1 MLARSAATS
10 SCARRGAAAAFAV
23 SAALSAQGAV
33 SGAESSGLPSSDA
46 ASTAAASD
54 IAVLTVTFE
63 GRTPPGI
70 AYAVREG
77 SELLMDVDTLA
88 RLGIAYDPSTARQ
101 VDGRVLAPLGA
112 VAGLRWSLIEKEQ
125 RLVLSFEP
133 TSRPLSNIPFGYS
146 TAPRPLTPDWGG
158 YVNYGVYSTPAIE
171 GTRIEG
177 AGSTLGGSI
186 GASIFGPYGI
196 GATSVLINAKTTA
209 DVTGSQT
216 VFLDT
221 NWRWD
226 DLGKLRTLQVG
237 DAIAAPGWWGQAV
250 RFGGVQFSSNYT
262 LQPGFITYPLLAVG
276 GLATAP
282 STTEVLVNDIRI
294 GNQNVPAG
302 PFSITNIPT
311 ITGAG
316 DLNLVVRDAF
326 GQERVISQPF
336 YVAQQLLRPGLTE
349 FSISAGA
356 ERLNYGIRNF
366 DYGQG
371 YASAYARTGLTQN
384 LTAEA
389 RAEFDQDGATAG
401 LGGDLLVGR
410 VGVVSVGAAFSRVN
424 GASGARYL
432 LGFDRQGRLLSFGAR
447 ATRATSGYAEIGQPL
462 PRVSS
467 SSTAFFRAPLGD
479 LGALS
484 LGYTGQRYFTAQPV
498 SVYTASFSRGFVG
511 RAYLTLS
518 LSRYTSSITQTQ
530 ALALVTVPIDPLTSA
545 TASVQ
550 STKSGEDVEHRG
562 EALLQRSLPIGQ
574 GFGYYMRANTDRLLA
589 GGVSYAGPYGQY
601 TLEAS
606 DADGATALRAS
617 ATGAVA
623 WVGRHF
629 IASQSIEQGFAVV
642 RVGDLGDVRVLQENQ
657 EVGRTRGGTLALTQI
672 PALSPIKI
680 AVDPVSVPMEIS
692 LEEVAR
698 EVVLLPRT
706 GVLVDFK
713 AMRDRTALVRLV
725 LPSGQPVPVGA
736 TVTIDGRAEAFPVGF
751 DGEAFLTRVTERQ
764 AITVRF
770 NGSECRVVLPL
781 DAESAHSNTGPL
793 ACDPRPAGGAAR

>member
-1 MLARSAATS
+1 MRARSAATS
-10 SCARRGAAAAFAV
+10 CRARRGTAAAFAV
-23 SAALSAQGAV
+23 SAALAAHGAAGGAQ
-33 SGAESSGLPSSDA
+33 SPDPLQL
-46 ASTAAASD
+46 AAAPAE

-63 GRTPPGI
+63 GKSSPGI
-70 AYAVREG
+70 AYVVREG
-77 SELLMDVDTLA
+77 SELLLDVDTLA
-88 RLGIAYDPSTARQ
+88 RLGIAYDPSTART

-112 VAGLRWSLIEKEQ
+112 TPGLRWNVLEREQ
-125 RLVLSFEP
+125 RLVLSFDP
-133 TSRPLSNIPFGYS
+133 NSRPMSNFPFGYAS
-146 TAPRPLTPDWGG
+146 APRPLTPDWGG
-158 YVNYGVYSTPAIE
+158 YVNYGVYSTPALE

-177 AGSTLGGSI
+177 AGNTLGGSI
-186 GASIFGPYGI
+186 GTSVFGPYGI
-196 GATSVLINAKTTA
+196 GTTTALINAKTVA
-209 DVTGSQT
+209 DVTGPRT

-237 DAIAAPGWWGQAV
+237 DGIAAPGWWGQAV
-250 RFGGVQFSSNYT
+250 RFGGVQFSSNYS
-262 LQPGFITYPLLAVG
+262 LQPGFVTYPLLAIG
-276 GLATAP
+276 GLATVP
-282 STTEVLVNDIRI
+282 STTEVLVNDVRI

-349 FSISAGA
+349 FSVSAGA

-371 YASAYARTGLTQN
+371 YASGYLRTGLTET

-389 RAEFDQDGATAG
+389 RAEFDRDGATAG
-401 LGGDLLVGR
+401 VGGDLLIGR
-410 VGVVSVGAAFSRVN
+410 VGVVSAGAALSRVN

-484 LGYTGQRYFTAQPV
+484 VGYTGQRYFTAQPV
-498 SVYTASFSRGFVG
+498 NVYTASFSRGIVG
-511 RAYLTLS
+511 NAYLTLS
-518 LSRYTSSITQTQ
+518 LSRYTSSTSQTQ
-530 ALALVTVPIDPLTSA
+530 ALALVTVPLDRLTSA
-545 TASVQ
+545 TASVV
-550 STKSGEDVEHRG
+550 STKSGDDVEHRG

-574 GFGYYMRANTDRLLA
+574 GFGYYMRASTDRLLA
-589 GGVSYAGPYGQY
+589 GGVSYAGPFGRYS
-601 TLEAS
+601 LEGS
-606 DADGATALRAS
+606 DAAGATALRAS

-623 WVGRHF
+623 WVGSDF
-629 IASQSIEQGFAVV
+629 IASQSIEQGFAIV
-642 RVGDLGDVRVLQENQ
+642 RVADLGDVRILQENQ
-657 EVGRTRGGTLALTQI
+657 DVGRTRGGKLALTQI

-680 AVDPVSVPMEIS
+680 AVDAVTVPMEVS

-713 AMRDRTALVRLV
+713 ATRDRTALVTLV
-725 LPSGQPVPVGA
+725 LPSGRPVPTGA
-736 TVTIDGRAEAFPVGF
+736 TVTIDGRAETFPVGF

-764 AITVRF
+764 DITVRF
-770 NGSECRVVLPL
+770 NGSLCRAVLAL
-781 DAESAHSNTGPL
+781 DAGSVHSNVGPL
-793 ACDPRPAGGAAR
+793 VCETRPAGGASR

>member
-1 MLARSAATS
+1 MRARSAATS
-10 SCARRGAAAAFAV
+10 GRARRATAAAFAV
-23 SAALSAQGAV
+23 SAAL
-33 SGAESSGLPSSDA
+33 A
-46 ASTAAASD
+46 AHGAAAGAQSPD
-54 IAVLTVTFE
+54 PLQVAAAPAEIAVLTVTFE
-63 GRTPPGI
+63 GKASPGI

-77 SELLMDVDTLA
+77 SELLLDVDTLA
-88 RLGIAYDPSTARQ
+88 RLAIAYDPSTART

-112 VAGLRWSLIEKEQ
+112 VPGLRWSVIEKEQ
-125 RLVLSFEP
+125 RLALSFDP
-133 TSRPLSNIPFGYS
+133 SSRPLSNIPFGYAS
-146 TAPRPLTPDWGG
+146 APRPLTPDWGG
-158 YVNYGVYSTPAIE
+158 YVNYGVFSTPALE
-171 GTRIEG
+171 GNRIEG
-177 AGSTLGGSI
+177 AGNTLGGSI
-186 GASIFGPYGI
+186 GASVFGPHGI
-196 GATSVLINAKTTA
+196 GTTTALINAKTTA
-209 DVTGSQT
+209 DVTGAQT

-250 RFGGVQFSSNYT
+250 RFGGVQFSSNYS
-262 LQPGFITYPLLAVG
+262 LQPGFVTYPLLAVG
-276 GLATAP
+276 GLATVQ
-282 STTEVLVNDIRI
+282 STTEILVNDVRI

-349 FSISAGA
+349 FSVSAGA

-371 YASAYARTGLTQN
+371 YASGYLRTGLTEN

-389 RAEFDQDGATAG
+389 RGEFDKDGATAG
-401 LGGDLLVGR
+401 VGGDLLVGR
-410 VGVVSVGAAFSRVN
+410 VGVVSAGAALSRVN

-467 SSTAFFRAPLGD
+467 SSTAFFGAPLGD

-484 LGYTGQRYFTAQPV
+484 VGYTGQRYFTAQPV
-498 SVYTASFSRGFVG
+498 NVYTASFSRGIVG
-511 RAYLTLS
+511 NAYLTLS
-518 LSRYTSSITQTQ
+518 LSRFSSSTDQTQ
-530 ALALVTVPIDPLTSA
+530 ALALVTVPLDRLTSA
-545 TASVQ
+545 TASVV
-550 STKSGEDVEHRG
+550 STKRGDDVEHRG

-589 GGVSYAGPYGQY
+589 GGVSYAGPVGRYS
-601 TLEAS
+601 LEGS
-606 DADGATALRAS
+606 DAAGTTALRAS

-623 WVGRHF
+623 WVGSDF
-629 IASQSIEQGFAVV
+629 IASQSIEQGFAIV
-642 RVGDLGDVRVLQENQ
+642 RVADLGDVRVLQENQ
-657 EVGRTRGGTLALTQI
+657 EVGRTRGGKLALTQI
-672 PALSPIKI
+672 PALNPIKI
-680 AVDPVSVPMEIS
+680 AVDPLTVPMEVS
-692 LEEVAR
+692 LEDVTR

-706 GVLVDFK
+706 GVLIDFK
-713 AMRDRTALVRLV
+713 ATRDRTALVKLV
-725 LPSGQPVPVGA
+725 LPSGQPVPTGA
-736 TVTIDGRAEAFPVGF
+736 TVTIDGRAETFPVGF

-764 AITVRF
+764 DITVRF
-770 NGSECRVVLPL
+770 NGSLCRVVLAL
-781 DAESAHSNTGPL
+781 DAGSVHSNVGPL
-793 ACDPRPAGGAAR
+793 VCEARRAGGASP

>member
-10 SCARRGAAAAFAV
+10 CRARRGAAAAFVV
-23 SAALSAQGAV
+23 SAALAGP
-33 SGAESSGLPSSDA
+33 G
-46 ASTAAASD
+46 AAAGVQSPDPPQLAAAPAD
-54 IAVLTVTFE
+54 IAILTVTFE
-63 GRTPPGI
+63 GKAFPGI

-77 SELLMDVDTLA
+77 SELLLDVDTLA
-88 RLGIAYDPSTARQ
+88 RLGIAYDTSTTRT
-101 VDGRVLAPLGA
+101 VDERVLAPLGA
-112 VAGLRWSLIEKEQ
+112 VPGLRWSVIEKEQ
-125 RLVLSFEP
+125 RLVLSFDP
-133 TSRPLSNIPFGYS
+133 MSRPLSNIPFGYAS
-146 TAPRPLTPDWGG
+146 APRPLTPDWGG
-158 YVNYGVYSTPAIE
+158 YVNYGVYSTPALE

-177 AGSTLGGSI
+177 AGNTLGGSI
-186 GASIFGPYGI
+186 GASVFGPHGI
-196 GATSVLINAKTTA
+196 GTTTALINAKTTA
-209 DVTGSQT
+209 DVTGSQM

-250 RFGGVQFSSNYT
+250 RFGGVQFSSNYS

-276 GLATAP
+276 GLATVP

-371 YASAYARTGLTQN
+371 YASGYLRTGLSQDF
-384 LTAEA
+384 TAEA

-401 LGGDLLVGR
+401 IGGDLLVGQ
-410 VGVVSVGAAFSRVN
+410 VGVVSAGAALSRVN
-424 GASGARYL
+424 GASGAKYL
-432 LGFDRQGRLLSFGAR
+432 LGFDRQGRMLSFGAR

-484 LGYTGQRYFTAQPV
+484 VGYTSQRYFTARPV

-511 RAYLTLS
+511 NAYLTLS
-518 LSRYTSSITQTQ
+518 LSRYTSAVAQNQ
-530 ALALVTVPIDPLTSA
+530 ALALVTVPIDRLTSA
-545 TASVQ
+545 TASVL

-589 GGVSYAGPYGQY
+589 GGVSYAGSYGRY
-601 TLEAS
+601 SLEGS
-606 DADGATALRAS
+606 DAAGATALRAS

-623 WVGRHF
+623 WVGGEF
-629 IASQSIEQGFAVV
+629 IASQSIEQGFAIV
-642 RVGDLGDVRVLQENQ
+642 RVADLGDVRILQENQ

-680 AVDPVSVPMEIS
+680 AVDPISVPMEIS
-692 LEEVAR
+692 LEGVAR

-706 GVLVDFK
+706 GVLIDFK
-713 AMRDRTALVRLV
+713 ATRDRTALVKLV
-725 LPSGQPVPVGA
+725 LPSGEPVPTGA
-736 TVTIDGRAEAFPVGF
+736 IVTIDGRAEAFPVGF
-751 DGEAFLTRVTERQ
+751 DGEAFLTRVSERHG
-764 AITVRF
+764 ITVRF
-770 NGSECRVVLPL
+770 NGSVCRVVLPL
-781 DAESAHSNTGPL
+781 DAESAHSNLGPL
-793 ACDPRPAGGAAR
+793 VCDPRPAGGASR

>member
-10 SCARRGAAAAFAV
+10 SFARRGAAAAFAV
-23 SAALSAQGAV
+23 SAALAAQGAV
-33 SGAESSGLPSSDA
+33 AGAESADPPPS
-46 ASTAAASD
+46 AAASAD
-54 IAVLTVTFE
+54 LAVVTVTFE
-63 GRTPPGI
+63 GKTSPGV
-70 AYAVREG
+70 AYVVREG
-77 SELLMDVDTLA
+77 SELLLDVDTLA
-88 RLGIAYDPSTARQ
+88 RLGIAYDPSTTRA
-101 VDGRVLAPLGA
+101 VDGRAMAPLGA
-112 VAGLRWSLIEKEQ
+112 VPGLRWSVIEKEQ

-133 TSRPLSNIPFGYS
+133 TSRPLSNIPFGYA

-158 YVNYGVYSTPAIE
+158 YVNYGVFSTPALE
-171 GTRIEG
+171 GARIEG
-177 AGSTLGGSI
+177 AGNTLGGSI
-186 GASIFGPYGI
+186 GASVFGPLGI
-196 GATSVLINAKTTA
+196 GATTALINAKTTA

-250 RFGGVQFSSNYT
+250 RFGGVQFSSNYS

-356 ERLNYGIRNF
+356 ERLNYGIQNF

-371 YASAYARTGLTQN
+371 YASGYLRTGLTEN

-424 GASGARYL
+424 GASGAKYL

-484 LGYTGQRYFTAQPV
+484 LGYTGQRYFTARPV

-518 LSRYTSSITQTQ
+518 LSRYTSAVTQTQ
-530 ALALVTVPIDPLTSA
+530 ALALVTVPVDPLTSA

-550 STKSGEDVEHRG
+550 STKSGEDAEHRG
-562 EALLQRSLPIGQ
+562 EALLQRSLPVGQ
-574 GFGYYMRANTDRLLA
+574 GFGYYLRANTDRLLA

-601 TLEAS
+601 TLEGS
-606 DADGATALRAS
+606 DAAGATALRAS

-623 WVGRHF
+623 WVGSHF
-629 IASQSIEQGFAVV
+629 VASQSIEQGFAVV
-642 RVGDLGDVRVLQENQ
+642 RVGDLGDVRILQENQ

-680 AVDPVSVPMEIS
+680 TVDPVSVPMEVS
-692 LEEVAR
+692 LEDVAR

-713 AMRDRTALVRLV
+713 ATRDRTALVRLL

-736 TVTIDGRAEAFPVGF
+736 TVAIDGRAETFPVGF

-770 NGSECRVVLPL
+770 NGSVCRVVLPL
-781 DAESAHSNTGPL
+781 DTDSAHSNIGPL
-793 ACDPRPAGGAAR
+793 VCNPRPAGGTTP